1 MNKIKQNLPNLYIL
15 IVAVAI
21 AMWFQG
27 VNFIIN
33 RYVPPTVING
43 LILCIVSLLIFYMD
57 DQSLS
62 ELYNYKPEKQDNLLR
77 HGAPAI
83 GMNFKN

>member
-1 MNKIKQNLPNLYIL
+1 MNKIKEHLPNIYI
-15 IVAVAI
+15 IIIAISI

-33 RYVPPTVING
+33 HYVPPTVING
-43 LILCIVSLLIFYMD
+43 LILCIASLVIFYMD

-62 ELYNYKPEKQDNLLR
+62 ELYNYEPNKKDNLIR
-77 HGAPAI
+77 HGEAVV
-83 GMNFKN
+83 MNFKNY

>member
-1 MNKIKQNLPNLYIL
+1 MLHIIKKTSPNLYII

-33 RYVPPTVING
+33 TYVQPTLRNGILLSVI
-43 LILCIVSLLIFYMD
+43 SLLIFYMD
-57 DQSLS
+57 DYSLS
-62 ELYNYKPEKQDNLLR
+62 ELYNYKPDKKDSLIR
-77 HGAPAI
+77 HAPANI
-83 GMNFKN
+83 NN

>member
-1 MNKIKQNLPNLYIL
+1 MNKIKEHLPNIYI
-15 IVAVAI
+15 IIIAISI

-33 RYVPPTVING
+33 HYVPPTVING
-43 LILCIVSLLIFYMD
+43 LILCIASLVIFYMD

-62 ELYNYKPEKQDNLLR
+62 ELYNYEPNKKDNLIR
-77 HGAPAI
+77 HGAAV
-83 GMNFKN
+83 GMNFKNY